1 MINYVSGY
9 EYQGRNADVLAEA
22 GAEAVVTFKQAIKE
36 LKVSGKQLKGIKKV
50 ATLIR
55 YSKKE
60 TEIDQETGKSRPKP
74 IFFSVFEASEVLARK
89 GK

>member
-9 EYQGRNADVLAEA
+9 EYTGRNADVLAEA
-22 GAEAVVTFKQAIKE
+22 GAEAVVTFKQAVRD
-36 LKVSGKQLKGIKKV
+36 LKVAGKKMKGIKKV

-60 TEIDQETGKSRPKP
+60 TEIDPETGKERPKA
-74 IFFSVFEASEVLARK
+74 IFFSVFEAQDVLKRK
-89 GK
+89 

>member
-9 EYQGRNADVLAEA
+9 EYTGRNADVLAET
-22 GAEAVVTFKQAIKE
+22 GVDAVVTFKQAIRD
-36 LKVSGKQLKGIKKV
+36 LKVSGKKMKGIKKV

-60 TEIDQETGKSRPKP
+60 TEIDPETGKEKPKA
-74 IFFSVFEASEVLARK
+74 IFFSVFDVQDVLKRK
-89 GK
+89 